1 MKRFFDPSAPLLSP
15 HDIVIELTGRKPGE
29 LLLPRR
35 AIITFSA
42 GELNA
47 TVRRAKGR
55 LIESWSSFKQLY
67 HLEGTDTLIARS
79 FLGGPAIAA
88 LVEELSSF
96 GVKEFIMWG
105 YCGALD
111 PTLTPGDI
119 IIAREALKEDG
130 VSYHYHG
137 EDDSFVRSNWFDA
150 WAPHAAAQGFHE
162 GVIWTCDAIYRETV
176 AKIARFRDM
185 GVSAVEMETA
195 SFYSVSRYRDVKGVA
210 FLVVS
215 DLLSGDK
222 WVGGFRTKPFKDG
235 AGRLSRFILEEAIR

>member
-1 MKRFFDPSAPLLSP
+1 M
-15 HDIVIELTGRKPGE
+15 
-29 LLLPRR
+29 
-35 AIITFSA
+35 
-42 GELNA
+42 
-47 TVRRAKGR
+47 
-55 LIESWSSFKQLY
+55 
-67 HLEGTDTLIARS
+67 
-79 FLGGPAIAA
+79 
-88 LVEELSSF
+88 
-96 GVKEFIMWG
+96 
-105 YCGALD
+105 
-111 PTLTPGDI
+111 
-119 IIAREALKEDG
+119 REALKEDG

-222 WVGGFRTKPFKDG
+222 WVGGFRTKPFKDYW
-235 AGRLSRFILEEAIR
+235 ARTWRWQVISNQARVLLVDLLPYLIIKKEEAEIVINFPKMEKRRFDEAIYQKQVECLQTIREINRRVKVKH